1 MDNVVSFAGRLSI
14 SVASM
19 HLLLNKDNKKIVK
32 NRTVSAFVFS
42 PGMINVYV
50 KRLLELI
57 PQLALYFF
65 CYKGLVKKYIGWAGA
80 FRNVVD
86 E

>member
-1 MDNVVSFAGRLSI
+1 MNY
-14 SVASM
+14 
-19 HLLLNKDNKKIVK
+19 NKKIVK

-42 PGMINVYV
+42 RGMINVYV

-65 CYKGLVKKYIGWAGA
+65 CYKGLVKK
-80 FRNVVD
+80 
-86 E
+86 

>member
-1 MDNVVSFAGRLSI
+1 MNY
-14 SVASM
+14 
-19 HLLLNKDNKKIVK
+19 NKKIVK
-32 NRTVSAFVFS
+32 NRTVSAFVLS
-42 PGMINVYV
+42 HGMINEYV

-65 CYKGLVKKYIGWAGA
+65 CFKGLVKKYGGWVGA

-86 E
+86 KNTKEQK